1 MGDKSR
7 GSLISCCSAQ
17 EPASPIQS
25 WMGSLANMLR
35 LLATAVLPL
44 RDRQTSASGPKPTTS
59 FGLPTSAF
67 R

>member
-25 WMGSLANMLR
+25 WMGSLANILR
-35 LLATAVLPL
+35 FLATAVLPL
-44 RDRQTSASGPKPTTS
+44 GDRGRRPQVDAGSTERRNES
-59 FGLPTSAF
+59 